1 MISNFYQLS
10 ILLTN
15 IVFSFESSN
24 KKSRKVMKIV
34 KFYCNLLVF
43 GDFTD
48 IFSNF
53 ATKFQILIR

>member
-1 MISNFYQLS
+1 
-10 ILLTN
+10 
-15 IVFSFESSN
+15 
-24 KKSRKVMKIV
+24 MKIV